1 MLKEGKNMNNQSC
14 GCQGMNTRPCGCGN
28 TAGQGCGCQNTSKPN
43 CGCNMNMNTCGC
55 GMNMNAMNGCG
66 MGMNNCGC
74 SINGCPR
81 PQPLVA
87 PKRVC
92 VTNQVTC
99 VPQPVICPIE
109 CRRVNRCQYYPVFYP
124 QYEQTFVNESSNQSY

>member
-1 MLKEGKNMNNQSC
+1 MLKEGKNMYNQSC

-28 TAGQGCGCQNTSKPN
+28 TAGQGCGCH
-43 CGCNMNMNTCGC
+43 
-55 GMNMNAMNGCG
+55 
-66 MGMNNCGC
+66 CGC